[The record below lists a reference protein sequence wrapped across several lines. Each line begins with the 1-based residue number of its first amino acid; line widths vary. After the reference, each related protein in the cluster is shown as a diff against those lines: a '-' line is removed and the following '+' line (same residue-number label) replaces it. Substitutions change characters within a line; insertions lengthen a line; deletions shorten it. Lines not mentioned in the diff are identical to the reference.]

1 MTYLFD
7 HNTVNGNPAPVSWAY
22 YVAPGT
28 EPDCTDTTCT
38 AKQTVGTGSAWNP
51 LPWFTDVQSDAQ
63 LGHIE
68 DVSNFFGAAAS
79 GTTCTGNADP
89 TNCLANVV
97 WIVPNAH
104 NSGHPSTLVPGADI
118 NPASEQFAVSI
129 INAIEASPDW
139 DSTALILA
147 WDDWGG
153 QYDQVIPPH
162 VDGNGYGLRVP
173 AILISPYKTKGVDSQ
188 TLSFDAFNKFIEQN
202 FLGGQTLDPLTDGR
216 PDSRPYISVGGNPYV
231 RENLPSLGD
240 MMKDFNF
247 NQTPSDPVL
256 VPQLSMPNPIK
267 RGQSVTLTGQ
277 YFLPGDTVT
286 IKADCGAPD
295 CPNGIVLSTVKAS
308 STGTISLT
316 FKVPMVTIPKD
327 LEWFSAQGTNPL
339 TYFGVAGSRI
349 NGTIT
354 G

>member
-1 MTYLFD
+1 MTYLL
-7 HNTVNGNPAPVSWAY
+7 HANNVSWAY

-28 EPDCTDTTCT
+28 QPDCTDTTCT
-38 AKQTVGTGSAWNP
+38 SSQTVGTGSAWNP
-51 LPWFTDVQSDAQ
+51 LPWFTDVQQDAQ

-68 DVSNFFGAAAS
+68 NVTNFYSAAAS

-118 NPASEQFAVSI
+118 NPASEQLAVSI
-129 INAIEASPDW
+129 INAIESSPDW
-139 DSTALILA
+139 NSTALILA

-153 QYDQVIPPH
+153 MYDQVIPPH

-173 AILISPYKTKGVDSQ
+173 ALLISPYKTKSIDNQ
-188 TLSFDAFNKFIEQN
+188 QLSFDAFNKFIEDN
-202 FLGGQTLDPLTDGR
+202 FLGGQRLDPSNDGR
-216 PDSRPYISVGGNPYV
+216 PDSRPDV
-231 RENLPSLGD
+231 RETNPALGD
-240 MMKDFNF
+240 MMNDFNF
-247 NQTPSDPVL
+247 NQSPSAPVL

-267 RGQSVTLTGQ
+267 RGQTVTLTGQ
-277 YFLPGDTVT
+277 YFVPGDTVT

-295 CPNGIVLSTVKAS
+295 CPNGIVLGKVKAS

-316 FKVPMVTIPKD
+316 FTVPMVTIPKD